1 MKKLPISLILK
12 MSFVVALNLAALA
25 WVFSPLARPAC
36 AYATIASNYVQ
47 DASRK
52 TWDWA
57 VDAYERAPSF
67 VELADSFITILK
79 KPLN

>member
-1 MKKLPISLILK
+1 MKKLPVLLVLK
-12 MSFVVALNLAALA
+12 MLFVVVLNLAAFA

-36 AYATIASNYVQ
+36 VCATIASNYVV
-47 DASRK
+47 DASHA

-57 VDAYERAPSF
+57 VGTYERTPSF
-67 VELADSFITILK
+67 AELADSFVTILK

>member
-1 MKKLPISLILK
+1 
-12 MSFVVALNLAALA
+12 MSIVVALNLVAFA

-36 AYATIASNYVQ
+36 ACAAIASNFVV

-57 VDAYERAPSF
+57 VDAYERTPSF

>member
-1 MKKLPISLILK
+1 MRKLPILLILK
-12 MSFVVALNLAALA
+12 MSFVVALNLAIFM

-36 AYATIASNYVQ
+36 ACATIASNYVV

-52 TWDWA
+52 TWNWV

-67 VELADSFITILK
+67 AELADSFITILK

>member
-1 MKKLPISLILK
+1 MKKLPISVIVK
-12 MSFVVALNLAALA
+12 MIFVVAFNLAAFA

-36 AYATIASNYVQ
+36 AYAAIASNYVV
-47 DASRK
+47 DASCK

-57 VDAYERAPSF
+57 VGAYEKAPSF
-67 VELADSFITILK
+67 AELADNFITILK